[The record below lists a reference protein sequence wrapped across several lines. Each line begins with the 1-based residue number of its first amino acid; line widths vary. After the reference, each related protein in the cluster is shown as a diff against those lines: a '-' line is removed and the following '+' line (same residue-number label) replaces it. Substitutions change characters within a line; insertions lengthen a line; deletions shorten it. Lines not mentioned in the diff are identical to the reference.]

1 MHHYDDDVNLI
12 YHCNMFISLFS
23 VSGFSSFKEYVF
35 QGTPFKKT
43 ILGKLNYVQCL
54 NIFPIEKAWFMAPM
68 EKVF

>member
-1 MHHYDDDVNLI
+1 
-12 YHCNMFISLFS
+12 MFISLFS

-43 ILGKLNYVQCL
+43 IISKLNYVQWL